1 MTKFQGTYFDGK
13 SSRAYPVT
21 VFFDGV
27 YLQIQGENN
36 YPALAVLF
44 LDCTITPPLGKT
56 TRSIKLPNGAQCETN
71 DLKAISVLE
80 RRTNLNY
87 GMRVVHFLESRWKM
101 VVCSLIGLIF
111 CIGIFITYG
120 IPLLA
125 KKIAYSLPPEVT
137 NELSEQTLK
146 ILDGRFLKPTEL
158 SQEKIAELQE
168 IFIQLNKE
176 IDMEFNCRL
185 EFRKSPIIGPN
196 AFALPS
202 GLIIMTDEL
211 VKLADNNRELE
222 GIFIHEIAHVKKRHG
237 LRSIIQNAGIFLLIS
252 TLVGDITSITSTAA
266 SLPTLL
272 AQSNYSRK
280 FEEEADRFAVLYF
293 IQKEWNIKPYQDILL
308 RITKDMPNYPG
319 ESLLSSH
326 PLTND
331 RTKYIQALEESMAK
345 KKP

>member
-1 MTKFQGTYFDGK
+1 M
-13 SSRAYPVT
+13 
-21 VFFDGV
+21 
-27 YLQIQGENN
+27 
-36 YPALAVLF
+36 LF
-44 LDCTITPPLGKT
+44 
-56 TRSIKLPNGAQCETN
+56 RS
-71 DLKAISVLE
+71 
-80 RRTNLNY
+80 
-87 GMRVVHFLESRWKM
+87 
-101 VVCSLIGLIF
+101 
-111 CIGIFITYG
+111 IGIFITYG

-176 IDMEFNCRL
+176 IDTEFNCLL

-211 VKLADNNRELE
+211 VELADNNRELE
-222 GIFIHEIAHVKKRHG
+222 GIFIHEVAHVTKRHG

-252 TLVGDITSITSTAA
+252 TLAGDITSITSTAA

-280 FEEEADRFAVLYF
+280 FEKEADRFTVLYF
-293 IQKEWNIKPYQDILL
+293 IQKKWNIKPYQDILL
-308 RITKDMPNYPG
+308 RIAKDMPNYPG

-331 RTKYIQALEESMAK
+331 RIKYIQEIEESMAK
-345 KKP
+345 KRP